1 VSLQEHVATQ
11 VRRPT
16 YYLQSGS
23 SFENPYGV
31 PPDELV
37 DLILES
43 TPEIVAQVVFGRYV
57 PSSGL
62 VYSSRLILNLFDQLR
77 VPQAEWLDEACR
89 GQWIAECE
97 HYGLRPRFFGG
108 VDLARKKD
116 QTVLFVLDSD
126 PVRQERPAR
135 VVYYR
140 RLNRVP
146 WEVVYAAV
154 GRACWLFGAE
164 LLLDSTGAGDV
175 VCEELDGR
183 RYCAV
188 HDRTVS
194 GFGACEDHKG
204 DRLNCDPGDYHRMVL
219 GRFEI
224 QTSSKVQL
232 LTHLAQVLGHDFR
245 PHDPSHPFGLVRSPL
260 IPELQLELAGYQ
272 WDDKKLRTDHVIAF
286 ALACWMA
293 VRELPGAAAVGSVY
307 GSERSG

>member
-1 VSLQEHVATQ
+1 VSPAPRSEQ
-11 VRRPT
+11 VLRRPM

-31 PPDELV
+31 PADELV

-62 VYSSRLILNLFDQLR
+62 VYSSRLILNLFEGER
-77 VPQAEWLDEACR
+77 IPQAEWWDQECQRRWLIEQEHW
-89 GQWIAECE
+89 GQR
-97 HYGLRPRFFGG
+97 HRFFGG

-116 QTVLFVLDSD
+116 QTVIFVLDSD
-126 PVRQERPAR
+126 PVRNDRPAR

-140 RLNRVP
+140 RLSRVP

-154 GRACWLFGAE
+154 GKAAWLFGAE
-164 LLLDSTGAGDV
+164 MLLDSTGAGDV

-183 RYCAV
+183 RYCPV

-194 GFGACEDHKG
+194 GFGACEDHRG
-204 DRLNCDPGDYHRMVL
+204 DRLDCDPDEYHRMTL

-224 QTSSKVQL
+224 QASSKVQL
-232 LTHLAQVLGHDFR
+232 LTHLAQVMGHDFR
-245 PHDPSHPFGLVRSPL
+245 PHQPDHPFGLLRCPL
-260 IPELQLELAGYQ
+260 IPSLQLELAGYQ
-272 WDDKKLRTDHVIAF
+272 WDDKKLATDHVIAF
-286 ALACWMA
+286 ALAAWMA
-293 VRELPGAAAVGSVY
+293 VRELPGAPALGTVY
-307 GSERSG
+307 SSERS